1 VLIVRMSSAMIA
13 IDVVLVLGAVIAEV
27 RHRRRPARV

>member
-1 VLIVRMSSAMIA
+1 MSPAMIA
-13 IDVVLVLGAVIAEV
+13 IDVVLVLGAVIGEV